1 MCLFSCTLHQVGF
14 ANFHSPAGVER
25 ASSLLRL
32 LEVYVGVFVA
42 GITFTG
48 SVVAAA
54 KLHGS
59 MESRSLRV
67 PGRHALNS
75 ATIAAIGVL
84 GALFCV
90 SSGHFTRMLCL

>member
-1 MCLFSCTLHQVGF
+1 MYLT
-14 ANFHSPAGVER
+14 PP
-25 ASSLLRL
+25 
-32 LEVYVGVFVA
+32 
-42 GITFTG
+42 T
-48 SVVAAA
+48 VVAAA

-75 ATIAAIGVL
+75 ATVAAMAVL

-90 SSGHFTRMLCL
+90 SSGHFTRMICL